1 MTTAT
6 NTRISL
12 QQFARPEVKTSLQTA
27 DSLWLGTKVGL
38 FRYDISNGSLEAI
51 ARWQNCE
58 IKCLATAEAGL
69 YLLAKE
75 EEILTIHRCDQIGNA
90 IGAIALPEGDETKS
104 LAVLDNQVWMGGK
117 CGIYYYSAEAWG
129 KVYGEGKCEV
139 TRLWQ
144 QGDRWLAAV
153 KKLAPEETP
162 ALLISEDQGQTW
174 QVQWRGFYGDKIV
187 AATADQIATVWSGLR
202 PIGMA
207 GKLSKEPV
215 QAIAVDCSRS
225 QNQFQAT
232 VQGHKLK
239 LHPESANGATI
250 EVKHPVF
257 GGELSGLFLRDRQ
270 VFVTAGHGAFAID
283 LVSGEVSDLFAQTQ
297 FTEPVGKVKKLFPL
311 AESGSFIANASFGTF
326 RSLDGG
332 ESWQSVQTD
341 WAALRLEAVVSDRQ
355 GKLWAGCQDGIFT
368 SEDQG
373 ASWKHFKFS
382 TEPHYGELHSLSF
395 AGDRLIIASANG
407 VFVSEPHEPKHL
419 QQVSAIGDRKCK
431 QVIVQS
437 DRLVTAVAEHGLIF
451 SFNPEDLDAGITEIT
466 LDIPELMELKKV
478 LIDPDGSLVA
488 ISKFQIHKQNNGTWT
503 EISPAMPVGGW
514 HYAMSASGL
523 LVWDMMQAW
532 FRSPASLTWQPV
544 PNWIEGIKQ
553 GAVSDRGYA
562 LATDR
567 HYIYRVEME

>member
-1 MTTAT
+1 
-6 NTRISL
+6 
-12 QQFARPEVKTSLQTA
+12 
-27 DSLWLGTKVGL
+27 
-38 FRYDISNGSLEAI
+38 
-51 ARWQNCE
+51 
-58 IKCLATAEAGL
+58 
-69 YLLAKE
+69 
-75 EEILTIHRCDQIGNA
+75 
-90 IGAIALPEGDETKS
+90 
-104 LAVLDNQVWMGGK
+104 
-117 CGIYYYSAEAWG
+117 
-129 KVYGEGKCEV
+129 
-139 TRLWQ
+139 
-144 QGDRWLAAV
+144 
-153 KKLAPEETP
+153 
-162 ALLISEDQGQTW
+162 
-174 QVQWRGFYGDKIV
+174 
-187 AATADQIATVWSGLR
+187 
-202 PIGMA
+202 
-207 GKLSKEPV
+207 
-215 QAIAVDCSRS
+215 
-225 QNQFQAT
+225 
-232 VQGHKLK
+232 
-239 LHPESANGATI
+239 
-250 EVKHPVF
+250 VKHPVF

-478 LIDPDGSLVA
+478 LIDPDGQRFLLLCPWVV
-488 ISKFQIHKQNNGTWT
+488 GT
-503 EISPAMPVGGW
+503 
-514 HYAMSASGL
+514 
-523 LVWDMMQAW
+523 MQ
-532 FRSPASLTWQPV
+532 
-544 PNWIEGIKQ
+544 
-553 GAVSDRGYA
+553 
-562 LATDR
+562 
-567 HYIYRVEME
+567 